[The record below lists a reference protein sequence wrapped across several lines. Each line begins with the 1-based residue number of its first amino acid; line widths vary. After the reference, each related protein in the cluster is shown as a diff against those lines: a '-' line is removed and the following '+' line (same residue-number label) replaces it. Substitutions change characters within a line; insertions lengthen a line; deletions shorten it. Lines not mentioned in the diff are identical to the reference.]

1 MRLDQTGTRSL
12 ISVALVAFLAVMGVY
27 LWFIDIL
34 AMQKEFG
41 AFLAAELAA
50 FAMLLYLYAN
60 PNHREF
66 RKQWF
71 LAGCLF
77 MAFCLVL
84 AVL

>member
-1 MRLDQTGTRSL
+1 MRLDQAGTRSL
-12 ISVALVAFLAVMGVY
+12 AFVALVAFLAVIAIY

-34 AMQKEFG
+34 TMQKQFG
-41 AFLAAELAA
+41 AFLAAELTAL
-50 FAMLLYLYAN
+50 AMLLYLYAK
-60 PNHREF
+60 PPRGEF

-77 MAFCLVL
+77 IAFCLAL

>member
-1 MRLDQTGTRSL
+1 MRLDQAGTRSL
-12 ISVALVAFLAVMGVY
+12 VSATLVVFLAVIAVY

-34 AMQKEFG
+34 AMQKQFG

-50 FAMLLYLYAN
+50 FAMLLYLYAK
-60 PNHREF
+60 PTRGEF